1 MKFFDENYSQERPA
15 RSKCLRK
22 KYNLKQSDLGNA
34 GQVSQVEKGGIW
46 KDLYLLFFVSF
57 MSYATGIVSSHFMNH
72 TAQLFYGLIV
82 IVSTVANWFLHK
94 VIDKPNIDQK
104 EILESTAQYRKLL
117 IPDLIIKGVG
127 LILSLILYPPIMMY
141 SVLIAAFYIITL
153 KTLSEKRVNN

>member
-1 MKFFDENYSQERPA
+1 MKFFDENYSQERPG

-34 GQVSQVEKGGIW
+34 GQVSQVEKEGIW

-57 MSYATGIVSSHFMNH
+57 MPYATGIVSSHFMNH

-104 EILESTAQYRKLL
+104 ELLEATAQYRKLL

>member
-1 MKFFDENYSQERPA
+1 MP
-15 RSKCLRK
+15 
-22 KYNLKQSDLGNA
+22 
-34 GQVSQVEKGGIW
+34 
-46 KDLYLLFFVSF
+46 
-57 MSYATGIVSSHFMNH
+57 YATGIVSSHFMNH

-104 EILESTAQYRKLL
+104 ELLEATAQYRKLL

-153 KTLSEKRVNN
+153 KTLSEKRVNNKKTVTKVRCIILMLRDLNYSPILKILIQIL

>member
-57 MSYATGIVSSHFMNH
+57 MPYATGIVSSHFMNH

-104 EILESTAQYRKLL
+104 EILEATAQYRKLL

>member
-82 IVSTVANWFLHK
+82 IVSTVANWFLYK

-104 EILESTAQYRKLL
+104 ELLEANAQYRKLL
-117 IPDLIIKGVG
+117 IPDQIIKGVG